1 VQLKSVV
8 RLCIARTVAGA
19 HGSIVPEQLHRRL
32 QFPAAA
38 PHRLA
43 SVVRSGMRERRHVPH
58 PPERRNAAV
67 LARRMT
73 LDKDALGAMTV
84 RLNRECGHVLL
95 RRRAVQLEQAQRCQA

>member
-19 HGSIVPEQLHRRL
+19 HG
-32 QFPAAA
+32 
-38 PHRLA
+38 
-43 SVVRSGMRERRHVPH
+43 VRSGMRERRHVPH